1 MRILLS
7 TKERSWA
14 IPLAR
19 ALDGEVLF
27 VDLTPGDRTTAEMLG
42 SELPIYDVQDVLDGM
57 IELKDAAEEVKGFSY
72 LAAPAKTEKW
82 NLNEEN
88 APRLLTD
95 AFSHTI
101 LMAEDPYVVYPHF
114 KGLFIDTGGRASG
127 DDVFDFRLRKGAT
140 YLGKAHTDARIE
152 KNIEVLCT
160 GEEKLGLLGKI
171 RRALL

>member
-7 TKERSWA
+7 TAERAWA
-14 IPLAR
+14 ILLAR

-42 SELPIYDVQDVLDGM
+42 AELPIYDVQDVLDGM
-57 IELKDAAEEVKGFSY
+57 IELKDAADRFEGCSY
-72 LAAPAKTEKW
+72 LAAPARTEKW

-88 APRLLTD
+88 APRLKTD

-101 LMAEDPYVVYPHF
+101 LMAEDPYSVYPY
-114 KGLFIDTGGRASG
+114 LESIFIDTQGHASG

-140 YLGKAHTDARIE
+140 CLGQAYMDTRIE
-152 KNIEVLCT
+152 KNIEVLRT
-160 GEEKLGLLGKI
+160 GEEKLGLIGKI